1 MGKIGKLTTSILVLL
16 LTVSSF
22 VFSQKPNIQL
32 SVNVKPIEVGQMVAF
47 TVKSNVNGNIS
58 IDLPATFTE
67 AGVMNG
73 MEQTMDGNGNMLISI
88 SYTQQGVFTKPGK
101 YTITATVKDKNK
113 TYKSNDLSVTVR
125 KKGEAKSKKN
135 YEQSEDDISNSNLKE
150 AVFGIIEKSKRK
162 LYEGEPL
169 LLEAKI
175 FSKIN
180 VTNIVQYQPF
190 TIKGTVETF
199 DIEKTDNVSINR
211 ENYKGNT
218 FLTFSYGKQLIFPAT
233 AGKYIIKPFS
243 MVLRYNNGGF
253 FDRDLQ
259 FESNATYVDV
269 LPLPKGAPKDFN
281 GGVGKFSMSTN
292 ISKKTAKVGDILTFT
307 IKVTGKGNMHA
318 ISKPKINL
326 PANLTLYGD
335 PEIKEDIDYTDEGAE
350 GEKIYKF
357 FIKVVSGGKVEMNP
371 FSLSYFDPSLKKYIT
386 LNEKAFAL
394 NLEGEIVASKV
405 QVTDSVSVQGGE
417 EVLAIPVSEEK
428 LAVKE
433 SVPHSTLWIALLG
446 VLVVVLGAVIFFLL
460 HKRKN
465 VVPVRTNVVSEEPTL
480 SRVTEV
486 IPDSNFI
493 IAEAQQ
499 LANQG
504 NYKAAYRVISKSI
517 TKKMYQKLGD
527 TSENIS
533 KDELTERMKLDGIS
547 ESIIEDYFWVI
558 RSCQE
563 AEYAIWDTHENWEEV
578 VAKTKGIFRYFNL

>member
-1 MGKIGKLTTSILVLL
+1 MVKIGKLTTSILALL
-16 LTVSSF
+16 ITVSSF
-22 VFSQKPNIQL
+22 VYGQKPNIQL

-58 IDLPATFTE
+58 INLPTSFTE

-73 MEQTMDGNGNMLISI
+73 MEQTMDGSGNMIISI

-101 YTITATVKDKNK
+101 YLITASVKDKNK
-113 TYKSNDLSVTVR
+113 SYKSNELSIVVR
-125 KKGEAKSKKN
+125 KKGEAKSQKN

-150 AVFGIIEKSKRK
+150 AIFGIIQKSKRK

-169 LLEAKI
+169 VLEAKI
-175 FSKIN
+175 YTKIN
-180 VTNIVQYQPF
+180 VTNIIQYQPF
-190 TIKGTVETF
+190 TIKGTAESF

-218 FLTFSYGKQLIFPAT
+218 FLTFSYGKQLVFPAT

-259 FESNATYVDV
+259 FESNATFVDV

-281 GGVGKFSMSTN
+281 GGVGKFSISTN
-292 ISKKTAKVGDILTFT
+292 LSKKTAKVGDILTYT

-318 ISKPKINL
+318 ISKPKMNL

-350 GEKIYKF
+350 GEKTYTF
-357 FIKVVSGGKVEMNP
+357 FLKVVSGGKVEMNP
-371 FSLSYFDPSLKKYIT
+371 FSLSYFDPSIKKYVT
-386 LNEKAFAL
+386 LKEKAFAL
-394 NLEGEIVASKV
+394 DLEGEIVASKV

-417 EVLAIPVSEEK
+417 EVLAVPVSEEK
-428 LAVKE
+428 LTVKE
-433 SVPHSTLWIALLG
+433 TVPHSTLWIALLG
-446 VLVVVLGAVIFFLL
+446 LMVVILGIIIFFLL
-460 HKRKN
+460 RKRKN
-465 VVPVRTNVVSEEPTL
+465 AVPTNTKIVLEETEPIAATDISLNTNVT
-480 SRVTEV
+480 
-486 IPDSNFI
+486 

-499 LANQG
+499 LASQG
-504 NYKAAYRVISKSI
+504 EYKTAYGVISKSL
-517 TKKMYQKLGD
+517 TKKMHQKLGN
-527 TSENIS
+527 TSEIIS
-533 KDELTERMKLDGIS
+533 KDELTEQMKAHKIS
-547 ESIIEDYFWVI
+547 ESVIEDYFWVI

-563 AEYAIWDTHENWEEV
+563 AEYTIWDTHENWEEV
-578 VAKTKGIFRYFNL
+578 VVKTKGIFRYFNL

>member
-1 MGKIGKLTTSILVLL
+1 MVKIGKLTTSTLALL
-16 LTVSSF
+16 ITVSSF
-22 VFSQKPNIQL
+22 VFGQKPNIQL

-58 IDLPATFTE
+58 INLPATFTE

-113 TYKSNDLSVTVR
+113 TYKSNDLSVVVR

-135 YEQSEDDISNSNLKE
+135 YEQSDDDISNSNLKE

-190 TIKGTVETF
+190 TIKGTVENF
-199 DIEKTDNVSINR
+199 DIEKKDNVSINR

-218 FLTFSYGKQLIFPAT
+218 FLTFLYGKQLIFPAT
-233 AGKYIIKPFS
+233 PGKYIIKPFS

-253 FDRDLQ
+253 FDQDLQ
-259 FESNATYVDV
+259 FESNATFVDV

-292 ISKKTAKVGDILTFT
+292 LSKNKAKVGEILTFT
-307 IKVTGKGNMHA
+307 VKVTGKGNMHA

-326 PANLTLYGD
+326 PVNLTFYGD

-350 GEKIYKF
+350 GEKTYKF
-357 FIKVVSGGKVEMNP
+357 FVKVVSVGKVEMNS
-371 FSLSYFDPSLKKYIT
+371 FSLSYFDPSIKKYVT
-386 LNEKAFAL
+386 LKEKAIAL
-394 NLEGEIVASKV
+394 DLEGEIVTAKV
-405 QVTDSVSVQGGE
+405 QVTDSVNVQGGE
-417 EVLAIPVSEEK
+417 EVLVVPVSTEK
-428 LAVKE
+428 RAAKE
-433 SVPHSTLWIALLG
+433 SVPHSTLWIVLLG
-446 VLVVVLGAVIFFLL
+446 ALVVVLGTVIFFLL
-460 HKRKN
+460 RKRKN
-465 VVPVRTNVVSEEPTL
+465 GMPVSTKDDLEE
-480 SRVTEV
+480 VTPRHLAEV
-486 IPDSNFI
+486 FPELNFTVT
-493 IAEAQQ
+493 EAQQ
-499 LANQG
+499 LASQG
-504 NYKAAYRVISKSI
+504 EYKTAYGMISKSI
-517 TKKMYQKLGD
+517 TKKMHQKLGD
-527 TSENIS
+527 NSEIIS
-533 KDELTERMKLDGIS
+533 KDELTERMKAHGIS

-563 AEYAIWDTHENWEEV
+563 AEYTIWDTHENWEEV
-578 VAKTKGIFRYFNL
+578 VAKTKNILDYLK